1 MLVVAK
7 IRNVMKLAPIVLFV
21 YNRPDHTLRTLQA
34 LQHNTLAA
42 QSTLHIFAD
51 GPKENASTALLDK
64 IRVVRDVISAEKWCG
79 EVFLHISETNKG
91 LYRSVRDGVTEIL
104 EQYGRVIVMEDDLQ
118 TSPAFLA
125 YMNQALDFYE
135 ARKSVFSISGYNYP
149 ASKMQIPIDYP
160 YDTYVSLRNASWGWA
175 TWKDRWEQIDWDV
188 KVYERVKNTPI
199 LKVALNRM
207 GDDEFEMLQMQQEG
221 KLNIW
226 SIQFTMAHFVNHAVA
241 IYPTVS
247 YVHNIGNDGSGENC
261 GATSALDNVLLSLN
275 EHPRLVDILCEDS
288 RLINAFYNVNCRKK
302 RPLWQKAINF
312 IARKLGKKAPFVI
325 KKKVYV

>member
-1 MLVVAK
+1 
-7 IRNVMKLAPIVLFV
+7 
-21 YNRPDHTLRTLQA
+21 
-34 LQHNTLAA
+34 
-42 QSTLHIFAD
+42 
-51 GPKENASTALLDK
+51 LDK
-64 IRVVRDVISAEKWCG
+64 IKAVRDVISAEEWCG
-79 EVFLHISETNKG
+79 EVVLHVSETNKG
-91 LYRSVRDGVTEIL
+91 LYRSVREGVTEIL

-188 KVYERVKNTPI
+188 KVYDRVKNTPVM
-199 LKVALNRM
+199 KEALNRM

-226 SIQFTMAHFVNHAVA
+226 SIQFTMAHYVNHAVA
-241 IYPTVS
+241 IYPMVS

-261 GATSALDNVLLSLN
+261 GATNALDNALLSQN
-275 EHPRLVDILCEDS
+275 EQPRLVDILYEDS
-288 RLINAFYNVNCRKK
+288 RLINAFYNVNCRTK

-325 KKKVYV
+325 KKKVYA

>member
-1 MLVVAK
+1 
-7 IRNVMKLAPIVLFV
+7 MKYAPIVLFA
-21 YNRPDHTLRTLQA
+21 YARPEHTLRTLEA
-34 LQHNTLAA
+34 LADNTLAA
-42 QSTLHIFAD
+42 DSRLYIYID
-51 GPKENASTALLDK
+51 GPQVNAGEVAK
-64 IRVVRDVISAEKWCG
+64 QRNVEVRRIAHSKRWCG
-79 EVFLHISETNKG
+79 EVEIIEQPQNKG
-91 LYRSVRDGVTEIL
+91 LAASIRDGVTDIVTK
-104 EQYGRVIVMEDDLQ
+104 YGRVIVMEDDLQ

-135 ARKSVFSISGYNYP
+135 ARKTVFSVSGYNYP
-149 ASKMQIPIDYP
+149 ASKMQIPTDYP

-175 TWKDRWEQIDWDV
+175 TWKDRWEQVDWDV
-188 KVYERVKNTPI
+188 KVYERVKNTPV
-199 LKVALNRM
+199 LKEALNRM

-261 GATSALDNVLLSLN
+261 GATSALDNTLLSQN
-275 EHPRLVDILCEDS
+275 EQPRLVDILYEDS
-288 RLINAFYNVNCRKK
+288 RLINAFYNVNCRKR

-312 IARKLGKKAPFVI
+312 IARKLGMKAPFVV
-325 KKKVYV
+325 KKKIYA